1 MVAYVLYY
9 GILMLSNFLLR
20 QFFIHFL
27 PLFAANWR
35 EIPRGLKNNRPATR
49 PMTPLL
55 KLIVR
60 ADGDDHGDG
69 LRNSWSGLEAVWRNA
84 LKVVK
89 RRNVECPEQME
100 KGTPDGCSVPCST
113 GRLPPTLHL
122 QRVHTRCRYDLPRRR
137 LVIFDVTFYYL
148 IYNKKATQ
156 KLTPMEISTRPQST
170 TIRGLFKAQIMSLV
184 SV

>member
-1 MVAYVLYY
+1 
-9 GILMLSNFLLR
+9 MLHAQLDTMR
-20 QFFIHFL
+20 
-27 PLFAANWR
+27 
-35 EIPRGLKNNRPATR
+35 LKNNRLATR

-60 ADGDDHGDG
+60 ADGGNHGDT

-122 QRVHTRCRYDLPRRR
+122 QRVHTPCRYDLPLHH
-137 LVIFDVTFYYL
+137 LVIFYVTLYYL
-148 IYNKKATQ
+148 IYNKKPKKSQ
-156 KLTPMEISTRPQST
+156 RGSPNGSWVLEISTWPQST
-170 TIRGLFKAQIMSLV
+170 TVRELFKAESCH
-184 SV
+184 

>member
-1 MVAYVLYY
+1 MVAHMFYY
-9 GILMLSNFLLR
+9 DILMLSSFLLR
-20 QFFIHFL
+20 PFIINFL

-35 EIPRGLKNNRPATR
+35 DPAWSTVRLKSNRLATR
-49 PMTPLL
+49 PMTTLL

-84 LKVVK
+84 LKVSK

-122 QRVHTRCRYDLPRRR
+122 QRVHTPCRYDLPIHR
-137 LVIFDVTFYYL
+137 LVIFYVTFYYL

-156 KLTPMEISTRPQST
+156 KLTQWESGT
-170 TIRGLFKAQIMSLV
+170 GNLHFAA
-184 SV
+184 